1 MPYFYRRRYN
11 RYRRR
16 RWPRPWRFR
25 KAFWRRRRW
34 RKRRGV
40 RRKKARLSIKEWQP
54 KTIRKCCIKGL
65 HCMFICTEQTI
76 SRNFRMYE
84 HSIIP
89 EKWPGGGGFSVT
101 RYSLDGLY
109 EQHQL
114 DRNWWTNT
122 NKNLPLVRYTG
133 CKIRFY
139 QSHSVDYVCN
149 YSLDYPMVAT
159 GLLYL
164 SCQPNFMLMNNK
176 KIVVPS
182 KLTKPTK
189 KGYITVKFRPPNL
202 MSNRWF
208 FAKDIAKTGL
218 LMLTVSA
225 TSLDNY
231 YIATDKTSNNC
242 TFTSLNSYF
251 WKQHNFIQP
260 SIFGYSPS
268 IVGTVQ
274 KKIFSTTQ
282 QITDTTD
289 LTKKKPSELGL
300 TYLGTTKTYTE
311 GKQISNTNTNYFT
324 EHTNWG
330 NPFTHENLTVGNN
343 LLTTNKG
350 IEDLKEQLI
359 TNYDKTLPAGF
370 FTKPTEPLL
379 HKVRYAPDRDTGVGN
394 KVYLKSVLRDDSGW
408 EPPSNENLICEGF
421 PLWAELY
428 GFLDWQTKLA
438 EATNI
443 KRSYVLV
450 IESSFLDPK
459 LPYYIPIDE
468 DFIEG
473 VSPYYDPNNTP
484 HRTHED
490 DQNWYPC
497 TLYQYKSIEN
507 IIRTGPG
514 IPKLGTRKA
523 VEAKILYN
531 FYFKFGGCPPK
542 MDMVADPTKQETYP
556 IPNHKSST
564 YSLQNPSIPQ
574 ETYLYQFDVQQD
586 IITKRAAKRIKSY
599 DSTPKLLFSTSGGM
613 DTPAFT
619 EKEAEG
625 TSPTASDEEE
635 DPTALRIR
643 IRQLKRQRKHLEQQI
658 QLIMEQP

>member
-1 MPYFYRRRYN
+1 
-11 RYRRR
+11 
-16 RWPRPWRFR
+16 
-25 KAFWRRRRW
+25 
-34 RKRRGV
+34 
-40 RRKKARLSIKEWQP
+40 
-54 KTIRKCCIKGL
+54 
-65 HCMFICTEQTI
+65 
-76 SRNFRMYE
+76 
-84 HSIIP
+84 
-89 EKWPGGGGFSVT
+89 
-101 RYSLDGLY
+101 
-109 EQHQL
+109 
-114 DRNWWTNT
+114 
-122 NKNLPLVRYTG
+122 
-133 CKIRFY
+133 
-139 QSHSVDYVCN
+139 
-149 YSLDYPMVAT
+149 
-159 GLLYL
+159 
-164 SCQPNFMLMNNK
+164 MLMNNK

-251 WKQHNFIQP
+251 WKQHDFIQP

-282 QITDTTD
+282 LITDTTD
-289 LTKKKPSELGL
+289 LSQKKPSELGL

-311 GKQISNTNTNYFT
+311 GKQIEKNNTNYFT
-324 EHTNWG
+324 EHTKWG

-350 IEDLKEQLI
+350 IEELKTQLI
-359 TNYDKTLPAGF
+359 DNFEQNLPAGF

-379 HKVRYAPDRDTGVGN
+379 HKIRYAPDRDTGVGN

-459 LPYYIPIDE
+459 LPYYIPIDH

-507 IIRTGPG
+507 IVRTGPG

-531 FYFKFGGCPPK
+531 FYFKFGGTPPPMSWVDNPEEQIK
-542 MDMVADPTKQETYP
+542 YP
-556 IPNHKSST
+556 IPNNKQQT
-564 YSLQNPSIPQ
+564 TSLQSPGIPLQ
-574 ETYLYQFDVQQD
+574 TFLYNFD
-586 IITKRAAKRIKSY
+586 TKRYELTKKAADRLKTDWSTKKTVFTDGTRKTSFTPEIISQKTPEETTSEEEEAQTPLYEQLQRQRLKQLRIKQ
-599 DSTPKLLFSTSGGM
+599 
-613 DTPAFT
+613 
-619 EKEAEG
+619 
-625 TSPTASDEEE
+625 
-635 DPTALRIR
+635 RIVK
-643 IRQLKRQRKHLEQQI
+643 ILKNLQQLE
-658 QLIMEQP
+658 